1 MLVQVTRRAASWV
14 ARQKLAA
21 AVLRRVMQRQTVNE
35 VYCYICDG
43 HDHVNHSCPVLKLP
57 KPVAHAV
64 GYSVAGLGVFHIPH
78 VPLPK
83 KKESKNALVTVVGG
97 SISRE
102 QLVQQLQRIVPG

>member
-1 MLVQVTRRAASWV
+1 M
-14 ARQKLAA
+14 
-21 AVLRRVMQRQTVNE
+21 
-35 VYCYICDG
+35 
-43 HDHVNHSCPVLKLP
+43 LKLP

-78 VPLPK
+78 VLLPK

-102 QLVQQLQRIVPG
+102 QLVQQLQRIVPVRWRWEPVSHELCAGRV